1 MQSFLS
7 NLFKGIFIGLAFVI
21 PGLSGEVLLIL
32 MVYEKLITEL
42 AKINLSLIKDIIQF
56 DFKNLNNKLSTSLST
71 FNKFGWYYWS
81 YLIC

>member
-21 PGLSGEVLLIL
+21 PGLSGGTIALIL

-42 AKINLSLIKDIIQF
+42 AKINLSLIKNIIQF
-56 DFKNLNNKLSTSLST
+56 DFKSLNNKLSLHFLLSDR
-71 FNKFGWYYWS
+71 KS
-81 YLIC
+81 VV